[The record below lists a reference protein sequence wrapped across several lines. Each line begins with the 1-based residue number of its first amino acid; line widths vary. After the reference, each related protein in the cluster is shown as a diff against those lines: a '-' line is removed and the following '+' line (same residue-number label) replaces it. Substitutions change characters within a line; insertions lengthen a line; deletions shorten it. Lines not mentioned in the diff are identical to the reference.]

1 MNKNVLRLQSP
12 WPEVKEKLKE
22 IEISLTDT
30 DLIYLRGREDELL
43 RHLSDKLNRDK
54 HSIKTWIES
63 VSANSGK
70 AG

>member
-1 MNKNVLRLQSP
+1 MNNNALRLQTP

-22 IEISLTDT
+22 IETSLTDT

-43 RHLSDKLNRDK
+43 KHLSDKLHRDK
-54 HSIKTWIES
+54 QSIKSWIES
-63 VSANSGK
+63 VSANGGK